1 MRILYWVQRFWPHI
15 GGVEVHATRF
25 LRAMQERG
33 FELTVLT
40 SPGDRDLPSVDSF
53 EGIPV
58 HRMRFEAALSS
69 GDPAQIASVRRR
81 ITALRREISP
91 HLVHL
96 HLTDPSVFFHLITR
110 HERPCAT
117 LLSLRVMLEGDLDRN
132 ESVLS
137 KALSAAEWITANS
150 GAVLTDLLAHR
161 PEIAG
166 RSSVIHNALE
176 PSDLSPTPLDFSA
189 PTLLLL
195 GRLVRDKGFDVAL
208 RALSDVIRRYPATCM
223 IVAGDGPARPELES
237 LITELGL
244 GDRVRFRGWVE
255 PEKVPALINE
265 ATLVVMPSRWREAF
279 GLVALQAA
287 QQARPVVAARVG
299 GLPEVVVDGES
310 GILFAREDHAELARG
325 IVRLLDDPRLAISL
339 GETGRRLAGERF
351 GWNRHLNRYVE
362 LYRRLG
368 GEQE

>member
-1 MRILYWVQRFWPHI
+1 MRVLYWVQRFWPHI
-15 GGVEVHATRF
+15 GGVEVHSTRF
-25 LRAMQERG
+25 LRAMRERG

-40 SPGDRDLPSVDSF
+40 SPGDRDLPAVDSF

-69 GDPAQIASVRRR
+69 ADPAGIASVRRR
-81 ITALRREISP
+81 ITALRRELGP

-195 GRLVRDKGFDVAL
+195 GRLVRDKGFDLAL
-208 RALSDVIRRYPATCM
+208 RALSDVIQCHPATRM

-237 LITELGL
+237 LIAELGL
-244 GDRVRFRGWVE
+244 GDRVQFRGWVE

-325 IVRLLDDPRLAISL
+325 LVRLLDDPSWAIRL

-351 GWNRHLNRYVE
+351 GWNRHLDRYVE

-368 GEQE
+368 GERE